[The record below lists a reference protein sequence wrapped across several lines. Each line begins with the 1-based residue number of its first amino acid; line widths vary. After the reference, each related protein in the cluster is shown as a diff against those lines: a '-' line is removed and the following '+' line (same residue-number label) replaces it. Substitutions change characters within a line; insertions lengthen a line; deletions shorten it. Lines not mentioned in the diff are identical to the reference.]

1 MKRFNLIIFLV
12 FLFGFF
18 QLFLVYKNFQLM
30 NKIGYLEDKKDLL
43 IVKIK
48 KEDIHLDSLFTLSF
62 FFANESLK
70 INSINLLSAE
80 KTTDS
85 SKRLF
90 TTEIAKK
97 ENGEK

>member
-1 MKRFNLIIFLV
+1 MKKFNLIIFLV

-30 NKIGYLEDKKDLL
+30 NKIAHLEDKKDLL

-48 KEDIHLDSLFTLSF
+48 KENIYLDSLSTLSF
-62 FFANESLK
+62 FFANESLE
-70 INSINLLSAE
+70 INPINLSIVE
-80 KTTDS
+80 KITDS
-85 SKRLF
+85 LF
-90 TTEIAKK
+90 ITEIAKK